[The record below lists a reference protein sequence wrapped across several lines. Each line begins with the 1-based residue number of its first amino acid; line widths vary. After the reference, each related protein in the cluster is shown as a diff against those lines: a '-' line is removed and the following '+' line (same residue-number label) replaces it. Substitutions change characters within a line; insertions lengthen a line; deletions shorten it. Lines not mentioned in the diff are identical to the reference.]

1 MNMIN
6 TVSTAAVT
14 LASAAPSI
22 GSSAMLVELQIS
34 QWTGRKKD
42 KRASATVTSQNYA
55 DTGTAAVNKKLL
67 GHCEELDAIHKF
79 TANARNIHYS
89 MTMPWSDSGMR
100 LLPTAQYFAYHKQM
114 TELQNE
120 FHSRSAAFVTNY
132 DWEISRAQARLG
144 ALFVRDDYPTQ
155 MSLAAKFGF
164 HISYVPLPDAGDF
177 RVDVGNEQR
186 QVLEEHYTAYY
197 TKQLT
202 SAMDD
207 VWKRMYTALSNMST
221 RLDYQGDD
229 KKKWVRGTL
238 VDNVLDMVD
247 MLGICN
253 VTGDSQMEAMRIRL
267 EEVLRGVTVEGLKN
281 NETLRLKTK
290 AAVDEA
296 IKSLPSLDM

>member
-55 DTGTAAVNKKLL
+55 DKGTAAVNKKLL

-79 TANARNIHYS
+79 TASARNIHYS
-89 MTMPWSDSGMR
+89 MTMPWSDTGMR

-120 FHSRSAAFVTNY
+120 FRSMCATFVTNY

-144 ALFVRDDYPTQ
+144 DLFVRDDYPTQ
-155 MSLAAKFGF
+155 MSLSSKFAF
-164 HISYVPLPDAGDF
+164 NISYVPLPDAGDF

-186 QVLEEHYTAYY
+186 QILADHYTAYY

-202 SAMDD
+202 SAMND
-207 VWKRMYTALSNMST
+207 VWKRMYTALANMSD
-221 RLDYQGDD
+221 RLDYSDDD
-229 KKKWVRGTL
+229 KKRFHSTL

-267 EEVLRGVTVEGLKN
+267 EEVLRGVTTDGLKN
-281 NETLRLKTK
+281 NESLRITTK
-290 AAVDEA
+290 AAVDAA

>member
-55 DTGTAAVNKKLL
+55 DKGTAAVNKKLL

-79 TANARNIHYS
+79 TASARNIHYS
-89 MTMPWSDSGMR
+89 MTMPWSDTGMR

-120 FHSRSAAFVTNY
+120 FRSMCATFVTNY

-144 ALFVRDDYPTQ
+144 DLFVRDDYPTQ
-155 MSLAAKFGF
+155 MSLSSKFAF
-164 HISYVPLPDAGDF
+164 NISYVPLPDAGDF

-186 QVLEEHYTAYY
+186 QILADHYTAYY

-202 SAMDD
+202 SAMND
-207 VWKRMYTALSNMST
+207 VWKRMYTALANMSD
-221 RLDYQGDD
+221 RLDYSDDD
-229 KKKWVRGTL
+229 KKRFHSTL

-267 EEVLRGVTVEGLKN
+267 EEVLRGVTTDGLKN
-281 NETLRLKTK
+281 NESLRVKTK
-290 AAVDEA
+290 AAVDAA

>member
-120 FHSRSAAFVTNY
+120 FHSRSAAVRH
-132 DWEISRAQARLG
+132 ELRLG
-144 ALFVRDDYPTQ
+144 DIQSTGTARCLVCAGR
-155 MSLAAKFGF
+155 
-164 HISYVPLPDAGDF
+164 LPNT
-177 RVDVGNEQR
+177 DV
-186 QVLEEHYTAYY
+186 
-197 TKQLT
+197 T
-202 SAMDD
+202 S
-207 VWKRMYTALSNMST
+207 
-221 RLDYQGDD
+221 G
-229 KKKWVRGTL
+229 
-238 VDNVLDMVD
+238 
-247 MLGICN
+247 
-253 VTGDSQMEAMRIRL
+253 
-267 EEVLRGVTVEGLKN
+267 
-281 NETLRLKTK
+281 
-290 AAVDEA
+290 
-296 IKSLPSLDM
+296 